1 MKTLKF
7 QGRNAPMA
15 AVNDEILAEI
25 VQTIVAAVDP
35 ERIYLFGSRA
45 RGDERPDSDIDLLI
59 VDRNPFGPK
68 HSRFREINQIY
79 QALSSFRVSKD
90 IVLYSSDEF
99 TKWRTSINHVVGR
112 CYREGKLLYER
123 S

>member
-1 MKTLKF
+1 MIT
-7 QGRNAPMA
+7 
-15 AVNDEILAEI
+15 VSDEILAEM
-25 VQTIVAAVDP
+25 VQTIVREVGP

-45 RGDERPDSDIDLLI
+45 RGNERADSDVDLLI
-59 VDRNPFGPK
+59 VDREPFGLG

-79 QALSSFRVSKD
+79 QALSSFHVPKD

-99 TKWRTSINHVVGR
+99 AKWRTSINHVVGR
-112 CYREGKLLYER
+112 CNREGKLLYER

>member
-1 MKTLKF
+1 MIT
-7 QGRNAPMA
+7 
-15 AVNDEILAEI
+15 VSDEILAEM
-25 VQTIVAAVDP
+25 VQTIVREVNP

-45 RGDERPDSDIDLLI
+45 RGNERADSDVDLLI
-59 VDRNPFGPK
+59 VDRKSFGPG

-79 QALSSFRVSKD
+79 QALSSFRVPKD

-99 TKWRTSINHVVGR
+99 AKWRTSINHVVGR
-112 CYREGKLLYER
+112 CDREGKLLYER

>member
-1 MKTLKF
+1 MIT
-7 QGRNAPMA
+7 
-15 AVNDEILAEI
+15 VSDEILAEI
-25 VQTIVAAVDP
+25 VQTIVREVDP

-45 RGDERPDSDIDLLI
+45 RGNERADSDVDLLI
-59 VDRNPFGPK
+59 VDRKSFGLG

-79 QALSSFRVSKD
+79 QALSSFRVPKD

-99 TKWRTSINHVVGR
+99 AKWRTSINHVVGR
-112 CYREGKLLYER
+112 CNREGKLLYER

>member
-1 MKTLKF
+1 MTTVSDETLSK
-7 QGRNAPMA
+7 M
-15 AVNDEILAEI
+15 
-25 VQTIVAAVDP
+25 VQTIVREVDP

-45 RGDERPDSDIDLLI
+45 RGDERADSDVDLLI
-59 VDRNPFGPK
+59 VDRKPFGPS

-79 QALSSFRVSKD
+79 QALSSFRVPKD

-99 TKWRTSINHVVGR
+99 AKWRTSINHVVGR
-112 CYREGKLLYER
+112 CNREGKLLYER

>member
-1 MKTLKF
+1 MKTLEF
-7 QGRNAPMA
+7 QVRNALMS

-25 VQTIVAAVDP
+25 VRTVIEEVDP

-45 RGDERPDSDIDLLI
+45 RGDERPDSDVDLLI
-59 VDRNPFGPK
+59 VDRKPFGPE

-79 QALSSFRVSKD
+79 QALSSFRIPKD

-99 TKWRTSINHVVGR
+99 AKWRTSINHVVGR
-112 CYREGKLLYER
+112 CHREGKLLYER